1 MINTQDFGLKGK
13 HKRRDTKAIQKAL
26 NAARYGEHTVYI
38 PSGTYYISKALVI
51 YNHTTLILEDD
62 TILQRHSRDA
72 LLKMVKIWF
81 LSWISRKW
89 AY

>member
-1 MINTQDFGLKGK
+1 MINAQDFGLKGK

-51 YNHTTLILEDD
+51 YDHTTLILEDD
-62 TILQRHSRDA
+62 TILHVTRDA

>member
-1 MINTQDFGLKGK
+1 MHRIFGLKGK

>member
-1 MINTQDFGLKGK
+1 MINAQDFGLKGK

-51 YNHTTLILEDD
+51 YDHTTLILEDD

-72 LLKMVKIWF
+72 LLKNGKKF
-81 LSWISRKW
+81 GF
-89 AY
+89 

>member
-1 MINTQDFGLKGK
+1 MINAQDFGLKGK

-51 YNHTTLILEDD
+51 YDHTTLILEDD

-72 LLKMVKIWF
+72 MVKNLVSIMDIKEMVI
-81 LSWISRKW
+81 LK
-89 AY
+89 